1 MSPEEEIGDVMSLLR
16 HVSSRL
22 RTECGA
28 SNKNRILLIN
38 DQQIFTL
45 HSLFEGKAHHKLR
58 EATLTLICYPVRLPL
73 FPAVPLLVYPLTPP
87 DSQAQLKLQPADGQ
101 IGGMAEHQPLQSD

>member
-1 MSPEEEIGDVMSLLR
+1 MSPEEEIGDVMTLLR

-73 FPAVPLLVYPLTPP
+73 FPAVPLLVHLLTPR
-87 DSQAQLKLQPADGQ
+87 L
-101 IGGMAEHQPLQSD
+101 IGSFNYNLLMDRSGGTAEHQPLQSD